1 MSKYVFKTYY
11 QWTQLLSG
19 SSFNISKIYSTLMN
33 AKTSQACIYT
43 FNNWLRICCI
53 FSKQPEGGLGSIQRE
68 YFIIVFQI
76 EFSDRH

>member
-1 MSKYVFKTYY
+1 
-11 QWTQLLSG
+11 
-19 SSFNISKIYSTLMN
+19 MN